1 MSGNRRRW
9 IEKKALWGYLLV
21 APAFL
26 SVCLVVFIPAAKA
39 LIMSLQSYDL
49 RYGPESIAFIG
60 MKNFGQIFRD
70 ELFWS
75 SFLRT
80 LLMVV
85 VCVSLQFIL
94 GFALALLLNRGFYGR
109 GVVRAVSMIPWV
121 VPGVLVGLIWRWMF
135 DGNYGVI
142 NDILVKMG
150 ILDSYYGFLAQPVSA
165 LWSVFVTYIWQ
176 GIPFFMLMILA
187 GLQGIPWD
195 VYEAATIDG
204 ATGWQRLIYV
214 TIPRIKNSISV
225 SVMLRIIWVAN
236 SVDVIFNMT
245 EGGPA
250 NATQT
255 LAVYIYQK
263 AKSMNLGYSSAL
275 ALLLMAALMC
285 VAVPYMVRT
294 FRSETG

>member
-150 ILDSYYGFLAQPVSA
+150 ILDSYYGFLAQIGRASCRERV
-165 LWSVFVTYIWQ
+165 
-176 GIPFFMLMILA
+176 
-187 GLQGIPWD
+187 
-195 VYEAATIDG
+195 
-204 ATGWQRLIYV
+204 
-214 TIPRIKNSISV
+214 
-225 SVMLRIIWVAN
+225 
-236 SVDVIFNMT
+236 
-245 EGGPA
+245 
-250 NATQT
+250 
-255 LAVYIYQK
+255 
-263 AKSMNLGYSSAL
+263 
-275 ALLLMAALMC
+275 
-285 VAVPYMVRT
+285 
-294 FRSETG
+294 